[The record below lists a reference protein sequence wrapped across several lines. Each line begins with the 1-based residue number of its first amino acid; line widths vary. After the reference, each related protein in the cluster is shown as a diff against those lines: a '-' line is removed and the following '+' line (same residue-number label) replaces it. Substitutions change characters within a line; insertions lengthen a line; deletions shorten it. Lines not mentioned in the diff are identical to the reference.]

1 MFLFRF
7 TLGGYNKRGG
17 DIFGLNYN
25 MIYKSAVNEENLTY
39 TPLLYGNGPGK
50 LKEIRR
56 YNLTDVQTKGKEYLQ
71 ETAVYLKSETHG
83 GEDVAVY
90 ASGPMS
96 FLFDGLVIVTES
108 SENRVN
114 SDFDSKKSRLA
125 IKLKFF

>member
-1 MFLFRF
+1 MCKLKLSDLNLMLAIKSCFC
-7 TLGGYNKRGG
+7 LGSLLEAIIN
-17 DIFGLNYN
+17 
-25 MIYKSAVNEENLTY
+25 